1 MSEAPAACRG
11 PRQPSLPGHTP
22 PAPRL
27 HVPCWTHR
35 SLPAPG
41 LHPPCWTQCRVL
53 PYGGPHLRR
62 IHTQRPV
69 HGESSLML
77 CWVVTGREG
86 TARTCPQAVGTKVQ
100 NTHIHSLHH
109 PGRLASSSAAAS
121 GACLPRCWWQPSCW
135 TRRRPASWG
144 CTRSWARVRAGG
156 RAEGWDR
163 VVCKGSRARNGG
175 RRGWSVS
182 THPARI
188 EPPLPTQNPTPAP
201 APAPYPCAPRL
212 PHALSRVPRRRDA
225 HERVH
230 VPHTNGDDGRARD
243 AAVPYDGTGGGKGRR
258 GQVQP
263 QVRKGGR
270 QASICHPKL
279 SSMDIWRGPRAVW
292 QAHRRRGC
300 VRVSQLVTAAS
311 PSTAVAAPSP
321 PPPQRV

>member
-1 MSEAPAACRG
+1 MGLRHGLCFVVELSTSRHTPSHHQGYVIQALFVSPRGTFSTAALLLYRRG
-11 PRQPSLPGHTP
+11 PPASQIGCCTASPALLHGRGAGRLPWSSLPRPCTSPFQSCRPPSLPGHTP

-144 CTRSWARVRAGG
+144 CTRSWARV
-156 RAEGWDR
+156 
-163 VVCKGSRARNGG
+163 SRQRTG
-175 RRGWSVS
+175 
-182 THPARI
+182 
-188 EPPLPTQNPTPAP
+188 
-201 APAPYPCAPRL
+201 
-212 PHALSRVPRRRDA
+212 HAL
-225 HERVH
+225 
-230 VPHTNGDDGRARD
+230 
-243 AAVPYDGTGGGKGRR
+243 
-258 GQVQP
+258 
-263 QVRKGGR
+263 
-270 QASICHPKL
+270 
-279 SSMDIWRGPRAVW
+279 
-292 QAHRRRGC
+292 
-300 VRVSQLVTAAS
+300 
-311 PSTAVAAPSP
+311 PSLNQS
-321 PPPQRV
+321 